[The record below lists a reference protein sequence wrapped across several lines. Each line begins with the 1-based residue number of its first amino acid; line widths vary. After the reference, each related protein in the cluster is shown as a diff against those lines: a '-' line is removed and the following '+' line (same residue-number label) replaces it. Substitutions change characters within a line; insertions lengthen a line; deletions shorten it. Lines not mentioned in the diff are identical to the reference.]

1 MGCKQRKRGILDTE
15 WSQRDHAAFPQI
27 HGQQVGMVG
36 AKTANRSD
44 PVHLTVE
51 MKGWTPEAGC
61 KSIKKFLKTN
71 SDLEAQNSTVNAAQ
85 CHNGPRTLWLLK
97 LENAVDQSFKWNTLP
112 LPINPSLPRTQKK
125 IKSPLQ
131 F

>member
-51 MKGWTPEAGC
+51 MKGWTPEASC
-61 KSIKKFLKTN
+61 KSIKKVLKTN
-71 SDLEAQNSTVNAAQ
+71 SDLEAQNLTVNAASVTMGQ
-85 CHNGPRTLWLLK
+85 EHCGFLN
-97 LENAVDQSFKWNTLP
+97 
-112 LPINPSLPRTQKK
+112 
-125 IKSPLQ
+125 
-131 F
+131 

>member
-36 AKTANRSD
+36 AKTANKSD

-51 MKGWTPEAGC
+51 MKG
-61 KSIKKFLKTN
+61 
-71 SDLEAQNSTVNAAQ
+71 
-85 CHNGPRTLWLLK
+85 
-97 LENAVDQSFKWNTLP
+97 
-112 LPINPSLPRTQKK
+112 
-125 IKSPLQ
+125 
-131 F
+131 

>member
-1 MGCKQRKRGILDTE
+1 MREAVGCKQRKRGILDTE

-61 KSIKKFLKTN
+61 KSIKKFLKNQQRFGSTELN
-71 SDLEAQNSTVNAAQ
+71 S
-85 CHNGPRTLWLLK
+85 
-97 LENAVDQSFKWNTLP
+97 
-112 LPINPSLPRTQKK
+112 
-125 IKSPLQ
+125 
-131 F
+131 

>member
-1 MGCKQRKRGILDTE
+1 MRP
-15 WSQRDHAAFPQI
+15 FPKYTANKS
-27 HGQQVGMVG
+27 GMVG

-71 SDLEAQNSTVNAAQ
+71 SNLEAQNLIVNAAQ

-97 LENAVDQSFKWNTLP
+97 LENAIDQSFKWNTLP
-112 LPINPSLPRTQKK
+112 LPINSPRPRTQKK
-125 IKSPLQ
+125 
-131 F
+131 